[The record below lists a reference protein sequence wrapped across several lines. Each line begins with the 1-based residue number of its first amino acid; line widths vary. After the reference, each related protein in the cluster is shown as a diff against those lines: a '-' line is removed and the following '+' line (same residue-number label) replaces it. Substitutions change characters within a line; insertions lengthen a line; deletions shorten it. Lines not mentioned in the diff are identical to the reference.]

1 VTLSLLRDRL
11 GNIVGVSTI
20 ARDILERKQ
29 IEEAL
34 RNANEAAQKAR
45 TDAES
50 ASRAMSEFLAVMS
63 HEIRTPMT
71 SISGFGDLLA
81 STGTLTS
88 QQRRYVGLVKSAN
101 AALLTIVNDILDF
114 SKVEAG
120 QLELECLPL
129 CPASLI
135 HDVAAII
142 LPVASAKKLLLEIQ
156 IDRHLPEWVMGD
168 PSRLRQVLLN
178 LLNNAVKFTE
188 KGTITIDVRLQTSV
202 DGGER
207 VRFSV
212 TDTGIGIGAD
222 RQHRLF
228 KKFSQ
233 VDSSMSRRHGG
244 TGLGLVICKLLVEL
258 MDGQIGIHSEV
269 DQWTTVWFTA
279 SLPVVSPSAPPQKAK
294 RRSNS

>member
-1 VTLSLLRDRL
+1 MTLSLLRDRL

-20 ARDILERKQ
+20 ARDISERKQ

-88 QQRRYVGLVKSAN
+88 QQRRYVELVKTAN

-120 QLELECLPL
+120 RLELECL
-129 CPASLI
+129 
-135 HDVAAII
+135 
-142 LPVASAKKLLLEIQ
+142 
-156 IDRHLPEWVMGD
+156 RY
-168 PSRLRQVLLN
+168 
-178 LLNNAVKFTE
+178 
-188 KGTITIDVRLQTSV
+188 VR
-202 DGGER
+202 
-207 VRFSV
+207 
-212 TDTGIGIGAD
+212 
-222 RQHRLF
+222 
-228 KKFSQ
+228 
-233 VDSSMSRRHGG
+233 RR
-244 TGLGLVICKLLVEL
+244 
-258 MDGQIGIHSEV
+258 
-269 DQWTTVWFTA
+269 
-279 SLPVVSPSAPPQKAK
+279 
-294 RRSNS
+294 